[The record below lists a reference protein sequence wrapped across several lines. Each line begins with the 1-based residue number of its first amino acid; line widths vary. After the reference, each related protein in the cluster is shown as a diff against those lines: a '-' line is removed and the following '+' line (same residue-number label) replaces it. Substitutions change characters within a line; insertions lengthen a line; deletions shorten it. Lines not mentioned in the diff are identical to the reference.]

1 MKSVQ
6 VCSVLAILGVSIS
19 TISIAQTPPAKPPAP
34 RLVLW
39 VTTTAWPDGGEIPM
53 RNAARGDN
61 KSPAFEFHWNLGTN
75 PATAPGSLQS
85 YAVIFHDVEN
95 FG

>member
-1 MKSVQ
+1 MKLTHLMQRPLLSALIVT
-6 VCSVLAILGVSIS
+6 SLSAAAA
-19 TISIAQTPPAKPPAP
+19 AQAPPAKPPAP

-53 RNAARGDN
+53 KNAARGDN

-75 PATAPGSLQS
+75 PATAPEGL
-85 YAVIFHDVEN
+85 
-95 FG
+95 